1 MEKLKD
7 TVIEAIF
14 SNYIEIYEI
23 DLEKDYIKLLYLQDK
38 ALSLDLDKEGVYSD
52 FNKKYSR
59 ERVDKD
65 YARER
70 ERRGAIENLRKELKE
85 KDSFEFSYIVNCDK
99 VRTVE
104 FKRLELNANKE
115 PIKVLMGY
123 KRLLD
128 DRAEVFKLKLER
140 KKHRDLLEEKLNEA
154 KEASLEKTR
163 FLSNMSHDI
172 RTPISS
178 MMGYINLSKTHI
190 DNKDLV
196 NGYLDKMENNCK
208 QLISIIN
215 DVLDISRIESGKA
228 SIDEYQQSLYSI
240 IDEVKDLIEPIAKS
254 REQNFKV
261 NIEAENEEI
270 LADGV
275 RLVKILSNILTN
287 AVKYTHRCGN
297 IDFNIQKD
305 NEITKEGYIGYI
317 FKISDNGVG
326 ISEEFLPHIFDPFER
341 ENDREIAAIQG
352 TGLGLSIAKELT
364 KMLSG
369 ELIVESEKYKGT
381 SVTIKMK
388 FKLFRQDILD
398 NKSNLIHESNF
409 RRAEDIA
416 NQRTFERKRFL
427 IVDDNEAN
435 LEILSTFL
443 QDLGASTDTATNG
456 LDALNKFKESRIYQY
471 NAVLMDIKMPI
482 MNGDEATR
490 EIRTLTNRTLAAVP
504 IIGISANVYSKDKL
518 KALDAGM
525 DAYLVKPVNTT
536 ELIRVLKEVML

>member
-123 KRLLD
+123 KRVLD

-196 NGYLDKMENNCK
+196 NAYLDKMENNCK

-240 IDEVKDLIEPIAKS
+240 IDEVKDLIEPISKS

-261 NIEAENEEI
+261 NIETENEEI

-305 NEITKEGYIGYI
+305 NEITEEGYIGYI
-317 FKISDNGVG
+317 FTISDNGVG

-398 NKSNLIHESNF
+398 NKPNLIHELNF

>member
-123 KRLLD
+123 KKVLD

-196 NGYLDKMENNCK
+196 MGYLDKIENNCK

-261 NIEAENEEI
+261 NIETENEEI

-398 NKSNLIHESNF
+398 NKPNLIHESNF

>member
-123 KRLLD
+123 KKVLD

-305 NEITKEGYIGYI
+305 NEINEEGYIGYI

>member
-196 NGYLDKMENNCK
+196 IGYLDKIENNCK

-254 REQNFKV
+254 REQNFKI

-398 NKSNLIHESNF
+398 NKPNLIHESNF

-456 LDALNKFKESRIYQY
+456 FDALNKFKESRIYQY